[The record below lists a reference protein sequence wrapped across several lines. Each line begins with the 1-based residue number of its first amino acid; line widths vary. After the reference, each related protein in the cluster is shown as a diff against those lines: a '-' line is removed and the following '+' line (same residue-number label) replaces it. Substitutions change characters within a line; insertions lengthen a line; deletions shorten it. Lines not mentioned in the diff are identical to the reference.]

1 MIYRPPIRSDELYH
15 WGKKK
20 SHKYIA
26 KVGEG
31 DDVRYFYTEQA
42 YNNYKN
48 GEKMTLVT
56 DPKEIK
62 EHEAEAQRR
71 FELAQE
77 EAKKKIIDEKRKANE
92 EAKKKQFIDDLVQ
105 DKGPGDL
112 SNPDKD
118 FRDNMDNSLWP
129 VNRKKT
135 VSEKIKDF
143 FKDSAREYGAERRRH
158 QKENKEVAKEMGK
171 EIAWQAKEA
180 GKKWVENEKNSDSL
194 LWQASEFLTDMAN
207 GNLPKNKSSQ
217 PKKKSAPSKKQKA
230 RKPSTGRK
238 QVD

>member
-1 MIYRPPIRSDELYH
+1 MIYRPPIRPDELYH

-77 EAKKKIIDEKRKANE
+77 EAKKKFIDDKRQAKE
-92 EAKKKQFIDDLVQ
+92 EEKKKQFIDDLVQ
-105 DKGPGDL
+105 DKKPGEL
-112 SNPDKD
+112 INPDKD
-118 FRDNMDNSLWP
+118 FRDNMDDSLWP
-129 VNRKKT
+129 AERKKT
-135 VSEKIKDF
+135 TGEKIKDY
-143 FKDSAREYGAERRRH
+143 FKDAAREYAADKKAQR
-158 QKENKEVAKEMGK
+158 QATKELVKEMGK
-171 EIAWQAKEA
+171 EMAWQAKDA
-180 GKKWVENEKNSDSL
+180 GKKWVENEKKNDSL
-194 LWQASEFLTDMAN
+194 LWQASEFLNDMAN
-207 GNLPKNKSSQ
+207 GNLHKNSNTSAKPRKKPKT
-217 PKKKSAPSKKQKA
+217 
-230 RKPSTGRK
+230 RKPTSGRK
-238 QVD
+238 QTD